1 MCQVM
6 QKLMDA
12 EAELGGKMGMES
24 SDEVKAFLAQCQLTA
39 RRVQRLHAEDCE
51 SCADKPK
58 KLRGAY
64 NRRNTRA

>member
-6 QKLMDA
+6 QKLMVE
-12 EAELGGKMGMES
+12 EARFGAMMDIES
-24 SDEVKAFLAQCQLTA
+24 SDEVKALLAQCQLTA